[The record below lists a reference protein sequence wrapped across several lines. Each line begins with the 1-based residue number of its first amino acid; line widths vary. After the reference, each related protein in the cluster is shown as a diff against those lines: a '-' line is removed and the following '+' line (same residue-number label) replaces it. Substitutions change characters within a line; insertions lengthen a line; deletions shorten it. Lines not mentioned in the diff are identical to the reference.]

1 MGVAAMSA
9 YVVDDFAAALL
20 ACAAAAAAAVD
31 SDDPAAAAAVTLI
44 VTDLGPAEW
53 PPAAS
58 RAISAGTGRWRR
70 TF

>member
-1 MGVAAMSA
+1 MSA

-20 ACAAAAAAAVD
+20 ACAAAAAAVD
-31 SDDPAAAAAVTLI
+31 SDDPAAAAVTLI

-53 PPAAS
+53 PPAAAAS
-58 RAISAGTGRWRR
+58 RAISAGTGTWRR